1 MRTSF
6 MSRRTLAAVTC
17 VVVALSA
24 GPALADCPLTTTI
37 KDVTTAYSKGESLE
51 KAGKQREAL
60 FAYVH
65 AQEETCDPNPVAA
78 KAAKRAAALALPLA
92 QAAQKRGEH
101 QAAFDLFEA
110 GGYFAHADREFI
122 AILRANP
129 DDPSLFERAQLHF
142 KTRGEPWF
150 QENNRHRLAVTGAY
164 KVDPALIAEVKAA
177 VTVGVDRALQREATA
192 FDEAYLSEHVRIAQA
207 TPDDPTD
214 FAATQRLNDRYKAL
228 FAKWPNDLMGEAIR
242 AIELVQR
249 WSAVAVDPTQ
259 SAVIDGR
266 RAKRIEERVSILTQR
281 YSGAPKLLELAID
294 YAKRLP
300 DSSAAE
306 ARVRAVKAQAV
317 KLGEAAEKA
326 QRLPLA
332 AEYYSIGEARD
343 RQQAVSA
350 KLQARMQA
358 KLAPQIEKAKRNAE
372 ALQRDLS
379 DPARVE
385 EMRRQAEA
393 AQRAIAQSRTDAQKN
408 SEARKKTTDDLEKDL
423 GL

>member
-1 MRTSF
+1 MKTVF
-6 MSRRTLAAVTC
+6 KKRRALTAVAC
-17 VVVALSA
+17 LIALSA

-37 KDVTTAYSKGESLE
+37 KDVTSAYAKGESLE

-78 KAAKRAAALALPLA
+78 RAAKRAAALAMPLA
-92 QAAQKRGEH
+92 QAAQERGDH

-110 GGYFAHADREFI
+110 GGYFAQADREFI

-129 DDPSLFERAQLHF
+129 DDPSLFERARLHF
-142 KTRGEPWF
+142 NTRGQAWF
-150 QENNRHRLAVTGAY
+150 AESNRHRLAVTGPY
-164 KVDPALIAEVKAA
+164 KVDPALLAEVKAA
-177 VTVGVDRALQREATA
+177 VTVGVDRALQRETTA

-214 FAATQRLNDRYKAL
+214 FTAAQRLNDRYKAL
-228 FAKWPNDLMGEAIR
+228 FAKWPGDLMAEAIA
-242 AIELVQR
+242 AIDLVRR
-249 WSAVAVDPTQ
+249 WSSVAVDPAQ
-259 SAVIDGR
+259 SEVIEAR

-281 YSGAPKLLELAID
+281 YSGAPKLLGLAID
-294 YAKRLP
+294 YAGRLP
-300 DSSAAE
+300 DSGAAD

-332 AEYYSIGEARD
+332 AEYYSVAEARD

-358 KLAPQIEKAKRNAE
+358 KLAPAMEKAKRDAE

-379 DPARVE
+379 DPARIE

-393 AQRAIAQSRTDAQKN
+393 AQRAIAQSRADAEKN
-408 SEARKKTTDDLEKDL
+408 REARKKRTDELEEDL